1 MIFNKD
7 VFIVVL
13 DGFPIGICEDE
24 SHIWDMAYNHTC
36 GTSKPLLD
44 DDVDRVWY
52 EKINVNRWVVCKNCS
67 TAIEDKYTGKSFS
80 HPHGWLSTKEICCM
94 LNEVDIE
101 RERAE
106 AKLRAMAL

>member
-1 MIFNKD
+1 MNFNGD
-7 VFIVVL
+7 VFIVIL

-24 SHIWDMAYNHTC
+24 DYVWEIASEHTN

-44 DDVDRVWY
+44 DDVDRVWH
-52 EKINVNRWVVCKNCS
+52 EKINVNRWVVCENCS
-67 TAIEDKYTGKSFS
+67 TTIKDKYTGKSFS
-80 HPHGWLSTKEICCM
+80 HPYGLLRTEEICCI
-94 LNEVDIE
+94 LNEVDRE

>member
-1 MIFNKD
+1 MIFNGD
-7 VFIVVL
+7 VFIVIL

-24 SHIWDMAYNHTC
+24 DYIWEIASEHTN

-44 DDVDRVWY
+44 DDVDRVWH
-52 EKINVNRWVVCKNCS
+52 EKINVNRWVVCENCS

-80 HPHGWLSTKEICCM
+80 HPYGLLRTEEICCI

>member
-1 MIFNKD
+1 MIFNGD
-7 VFIVVL
+7 VFIVIL

-24 SHIWDMAYNHTC
+24 DYVWKIAYDHTC
-36 GTSKPLLD
+36 DTSKPLLD

-52 EKINVNRWVVCKNCS
+52 EKINVNRWIVCENCF
-67 TAIEDKYTGKSFS
+67 TAVEDKYTGKSFS
-80 HPHGWLSTKEICCM
+80 HPYGLPKTTEICKE
-94 LNEVDIE
+94 LNEIDLE